1 MMNPTIR
8 HRAHRGVAV
17 AVLAASL
24 TGCAAEDAA
33 DRSSPTSTAEAATP
47 SSDPTAGGAVPTDP
61 AGAVRIRLIIGD
73 DVATATLEDS
83 AAARDFAAM
92 LPTTIRMHDLFGRE
106 KPGRLPRQLSIVG
119 ARREFDYQV
128 GELAYWPPGNEIAI
142 FYADDGQA
150 IPQPGLVRLGTIDT
164 GLEVMAAAGNDF
176 EMSIEPL
183 D

>member
-1 MMNPTIR
+1 MNTTVR
-8 HRAHRGVAV
+8 HRAHLGVAV

-24 TGCAAEDAA
+24 TGCAAEHAT
-33 DRSSPTSTAEAATP
+33 DRSSPTSTAPAATP
-47 SSDPTAGGAVPTDP
+47 SSEPTSGEAVPTDP
-61 AGAVRIRLIIGD
+61 AGVVRIRLIIGD
-73 DVATATLEDS
+73 DVATATLEDT

-92 LPTTIRMHDLFGRE
+92 LPMTIDMHDLFGRE
-106 KPGRLPRQLSIVG
+106 KPGRLPRQLSIDR

-128 GELAYWPPGNEIAI
+128 GELAYWSPGNDIAI

-164 GLEVMAAAGNDF
+164 GLDVIAAAGNDF
-176 EMSIEPL
+176 EMTIQPL

>member
-1 MMNPTIR
+1 MTTTIG

-24 TGCAAEDAA
+24 TGCAADQAA
-33 DRSSPTSTAEAATP
+33 DRSSPTSTAPAATP
-47 SSDPTAGGAVPTDP
+47 SSEPTAGAAVPTDP
-61 AGAVRIRLIIGD
+61 AGTVRIRLIIGD
-73 DVATATLEDS
+73 DVATATLEDT

-92 LPTTIRMHDLFGRE
+92 LPTTIDLHDLLGRE
-106 KPGRLPRQLSIVG
+106 KAGRLPRQLDIDR
-119 ARREFDYQV
+119 ARREFDYQM
-128 GELAYWPPGNEIAI
+128 GELAYWSPGTDIAI

-176 EMSIEPL
+176 EMTIEPL

>member
-1 MMNPTIR
+1 MNTTMR
-8 HRAHRGVAV
+8 HRAHLGVAV

-24 TGCAAEDAA
+24 TGCAAEHAG
-33 DRSSPTSTAEAATP
+33 DRSSPTSTAPAATP
-47 SSDPTAGGAVPTDP
+47 SSEPTSGETVPTDP
-61 AGAVRIRLIIGD
+61 AGVVRSRLIIGG

-83 AAARDFAAM
+83 AAARDFAAL
-92 LPTTIRMHDLFGRE
+92 LPMTIDLHDLFGRE
-106 KPGRLPRQLSIVG
+106 KVGRLPRELSIDR

-128 GELAYWPPGNEIAI
+128 GEIAYWSPGNDIAI

-164 GLEVMAAAGNDF
+164 GLEVIAAAGNDF
-176 EMSIEPL
+176 EMTIEPL